1 MPFTEEQIRKEVLV
15 ELASCKTGTLTISAL
30 IELLESRLTPTG
42 HDAEIIDNRS
52 DTFFSQKVRNTV
64 SHRDNGTGLEKNGLA
79 IYNADNE
86 SWTITD
92 KGRSAINKPLKI

>member
-1 MPFTEEQIRKEVLV
+1 MQHTEAEIRREVLT
-15 ELASCKTGTLTISAL
+15 ELATSKNGTLTISEL
-30 IELLESRLTPTG
+30 IDLLETRLAPVG

-64 SHRDNGTGLEKNGLA
+64 SHRNNGTGLQACGLA
-79 IYNADNE
+79 EYDGKSE

-92 KGRSAINKPLKI
+92 HGRALIHTET

>member
-1 MPFTEEQIRKEVLV
+1 MDYSESEIRREVLI
-15 ELASCKTGTLTISAL
+15 ELASSKKGTLTITEL
-30 IELLESRLTPTG
+30 IELLEARLKPTG

-64 SHRDNGTGLEKNGLA
+64 SHRNNGTGLQACGLA
-79 IYNADNE
+79 EYSSDHE

-92 KGRSAINKPLKI
+92 KGRSAINK

>member
-1 MPFTEEQIRKEVLV
+1 MEYTEAQIRREVLV
-15 ELASCKTGTLTISAL
+15 ELAHSKSGTLTITEL
-30 IELLESRLTPTG
+30 IDLLETRLKPTG

-64 SHRDNGTGLEKNGLA
+64 SHRNNGTGLQANGLA
-79 IYNADNE
+79 NYAADNE

-92 KGRSAINKPLKI
+92 KGRAAVNK